1 MCRTFEKPLNS
12 PRRIGGEVVKG
23 ANEEHPGGDSASRA
37 SVERAARAIFERRGY
52 AAATVRS
59 IASAA
64 GVAPSVLSSY
74 YRNKAELFTAVM
86 DLPFDP
92 ASAIPRL
99 VAPGL
104 DGMGERL
111 VRLAL
116 RAAQDDRVRADVSA
130 AATSA
135 APPPDAVRAV
145 WEFVS
150 TEVIDQALAA
160 LGVRDARMRGALVT
174 SYLGGVLV
182 ARYVLHIE
190 PLASASEDQVVALVA
205 PTIQDLID
213 PTRPLP
219 K

>member
-1 MCRTFEKPLNS
+1 MNDAS
-12 PRRIGGEVVKG
+12 DDRRAAI
-23 ANEEHPGGDSASRA
+23 
-37 SVERAARAIFERRGY
+37 ERAARAVFERRGY

-59 IASAA
+59 ISAAA
-64 GVAPSVLSSY
+64 GVGPSVLASY
-74 YRNKAELFTAVM
+74 YRNKAELFAAVM

-116 RAAQDDRVRADVSA
+116 RAAEDEQVRSDVGSLA
-130 AATSA
+130 PGVPEAFNAT
-135 APPPDAVRAV
+135 PGAVRAL

-150 TEVIDQALAA
+150 GEVVDQVLVLA
-160 LGVRDARMRGALVT
+160 GIPDAKMRGALIT

-182 ARYVLHIE
+182 ARYAAHIE
-190 PLASASEDQVVALVA
+190 PLASASEDEVVALVA
-205 PTIQDLID
+205 PTIQTLLD

-219 K
+219 GGSPGKSVGTSSGK

>member
-1 MCRTFEKPLNS
+1 MDDEPTPHDAAKQP
-12 PRRIGGEVVKG
+12 P
-23 ANEEHPGGDSASRA
+23 AA
-37 SVERAARAIFERRGY
+37 VEQAARAIFERRGY

-59 IASAA
+59 IAAAA

-74 YRNKAELFTAVM
+74 YRSKAQLFAAVM

-116 RAAQDDRVRADVSA
+116 RAAEDDRVRADFGA
-130 AATSA
+130 AASGAPA
-135 APPPDAVRAV
+135 AMPEAVRSV

-150 TEVIDQALAA
+150 TEIIDQALASV
-160 LGVRDARMRGALVT
+160 GVRDARMRGALI
-174 SYLGGVLV
+174 SAYLGGVLV
-182 ARYVLHIE
+182 TRYTVGVE
-190 PLASASEDQVVALVA
+190 PLASASSDQVVAMVA
-205 PTIQDLID
+205 PTIQELID

-219 K
+219 KA

>member
-1 MCRTFEKPLNS
+1 MNDAS
-12 PRRIGGEVVKG
+12 DDRRAAI
-23 ANEEHPGGDSASRA
+23 
-37 SVERAARAIFERRGY
+37 ERAARAVFERRGY

-59 IASAA
+59 ISAAA
-64 GVAPSVLSSY
+64 GVGPSVLASY
-74 YRNKAELFTAVM
+74 YRNKAELFAAVM

-116 RAAQDDRVRADVSA
+116 RAAEDEQVRSDVGSLA
-130 AATSA
+130 PGVPEAFNATPGA
-135 APPPDAVRAV
+135 LRAL

-150 TEVIDQALAA
+150 GEVVDQVLVLA
-160 LGVRDARMRGALVT
+160 GIPDAKMRGALIT

-182 ARYVLHIE
+182 ARYAAHIE
-190 PLASASEDQVVALVA
+190 PLASASEDEVVALVA
-205 PTIQDLID
+205 PTIQTLLD

-219 K
+219 GGSPGKSAGTSSGK

>member
-1 MCRTFEKPLNS
+1 MS
-12 PRRIGGEVVKG
+12 DSSDDRRAAI
-23 ANEEHPGGDSASRA
+23 
-37 SVERAARAIFERRGY
+37 ERAARAVFERRGY

-59 IASAA
+59 ISSAA
-64 GVAPSVLSSY
+64 GVGPSVLASY
-74 YRNKAELFTAVM
+74 YRNKAELFAAVM

-116 RAAQDDRVRADVSA
+116 RAAEDEQVRSDIGSLAPGVPEA
-130 AATSA
+130 FNAT
-135 APPPDAVRAV
+135 PGAVRAL

-150 TEVIDQALAA
+150 GEVVDQVLVLA
-160 LGVRDARMRGALVT
+160 GIPDAKMRGALIT
-174 SYLGGVLV
+174 SYLGGILV
-182 ARYVLHIE
+182 ARYAAHIE
-190 PLASASEDQVVALVA
+190 PLASASEDEVVALVA
-205 PTIQDLID
+205 PTIQTLLD

-219 K
+219 GGSPGKLAGTSSGK

>member
-1 MCRTFEKPLNS
+1 MSDRPED
-12 PRRIGGEVVKG
+12 RRAAI
-23 ANEEHPGGDSASRA
+23 
-37 SVERAARAIFERRGY
+37 ERAARAIFERRGY

-59 IASAA
+59 ISAAA
-64 GVAPSVLSSY
+64 GVGPSVLTSY
-74 YRNKAELFTAVM
+74 YRNKADLFAAVM

-111 VRLAL
+111 VRMAL
-116 RAAQDDRVRADVSA
+116 RAADDEQLRSDVGSL
-130 AATSA
+130 
-135 APPPDAVRAV
+135 APNVPGVMGEPPGIVKAV

-150 TEVIDQALAA
+150 GEIVDQVITRV
-160 LGVRDARMRGALVT
+160 GIPDARMRGALIT
-174 SYLGGVLV
+174 SYLGGVLM
-182 ARYVLHIE
+182 ARYGMRIE

-205 PTIQDLID
+205 PTIQSLLD

-219 K
+219 GN

>member
-1 MCRTFEKPLNS
+1 MSDRPED
-12 PRRIGGEVVKG
+12 RRAAI
-23 ANEEHPGGDSASRA
+23 
-37 SVERAARAIFERRGY
+37 ERAARAIFERRGY

-59 IASAA
+59 ISAAA
-64 GVAPSVLSSY
+64 GVGPSVLTSY
-74 YRNKAELFTAVM
+74 YRNKADLFAAVM

-111 VRLAL
+111 VRMAL
-116 RAAQDDRVRADVSA
+116 RAADDEQVRSDVGSL
-130 AATSA
+130 
-135 APPPDAVRAV
+135 APNMPGVLGEPPGFVKAV

-150 TEVIDQALAA
+150 GEIVDQVITRA
-160 LGVRDARMRGALVT
+160 GIPDARMRGALVT
-174 SYLGGVLV
+174 SYLGGVLM
-182 ARYVLHIE
+182 ARYGMRIE

-205 PTIQDLID
+205 PTIQSLLD

-219 K
+219 GN